1 MLLVILYSLAA
12 TYLAIYGLHAFM
24 LVAQYLR
31 HRHDQPRTV
40 EIASY
45 PMVTV
50 QLPLYNEP
58 TVVERIID
66 AAANLDWPH
75 DHLQIQALD
84 DSTDRTT
91 ALARSR
97 VEFHQARG
105 VDIELI
111 HRSHRSGFKAGAL
124 ANGLTAA
131 KGEFVAIFDAD
142 FVPAPDFLQKMMPH
156 FAAHSIGFV
165 QARWDHLPTQAW
177 PARALAI
184 GVDGHFIIEQ
194 LARNRS
200 GLPMIFNGSAGIWRR
215 ACIEASGGW
224 QGDTL
229 CEDMDLSLR
238 AAMQGWQCV
247 FVPDV
252 AVPQEEPEHIVNLKT
267 QHGRWAKGGA
277 QCLRKLTL
285 PLLRSSLSVAQKA
298 GGLIYLSGYAAHVMM
313 MIVILLWLPL
323 ALRPALFQ
331 HMPLTFLGVGGLGL
345 PLEYVLSQLTLYG
358 RQGWRKLLLLPFLM
372 ALGFGLAFNNG
383 LHVVE
388 GLFGRSGG
396 EFKRTPKR
404 GAGSGAVGP
413 DQQQA
418 WQVWIELGLAIYTL
432 VTALVMIRAA
442 QWISAGVLLIYSVG
456 FAAVSW
462 SSLRLRARRAP
473 HLFSLPPQTSE
484 VSETSEV

>member
-12 TYLAIYGLHAFM
+12 TYLAIYGLHVLL
-24 LVAQYLR
+24 LVIQYWR
-31 HRHDQPRTV
+31 HRHDQTRT
-40 EIASY
+40 IDLTAN
-45 PMVTV
+45 PIVTV
-50 QLPLYNEP
+50 QLPLYNEL

-66 AAANLDWPH
+66 AAANLDWPS
-75 DHLQIQALD
+75 DRLQIQVLD

-97 VEFHQARG
+97 VEFWRGRG

-124 ANGLTAA
+124 TNGMTTAR
-131 KGEFVAIFDAD
+131 GEFVAIFDAD
-142 FVPAPDFLQKMMPH
+142 FVPAPDFLQKMLPH
-156 FAAHSIGFV
+156 FTVPSIGFV

-238 AAMQGWQCV
+238 AAMAGWQCA
-247 FVPDV
+247 FVPEV
-252 AVPQEEPEHIVNLKT
+252 AVPQEEPEHIVNLKS

-277 QCLRKLTL
+277 QCLRKLTV
-285 PLLRSSLSVAQKA
+285 PLLRSNLSAAQKM
-298 GGLIYLSGYAAHVMM
+298 GGLLYLSGYAAHLMM
-313 MIVILLWLPL
+313 MIIILVWLPL
-323 ALRPALFQ
+323 ALHPALFQ
-331 HMPLTFLGVGGLGL
+331 VMPLTVLGLGGLGL
-345 PLEYVLSQLTLYG
+345 PLEYVLSQFALYRG
-358 RQGWRKLLLLPFLM
+358 RGWRKLPLLPLFM
-372 ALGFGLAFNNG
+372 ALGFGLAFNNS
-383 LHVVE
+383 LHVLE
-388 GLFGRSGG
+388 GLCGRSGG

-404 GAGSGAVGP
+404 GAGISALGP
-413 DQQQA
+413 TGRHWQA
-418 WQVWIELGLAIYTL
+418 WIELGLALYTL
-432 VTALVMIRAA
+432 ITAALMIRAA
-442 QWISAGVLLIYSVG
+442 MGVSAGVLLIYSIG
-456 FAAVSW
+456 FAVVGW
-462 SSLRLRARRAP
+462 DSLRLRMRRAP
-473 HLFSLPPQTSE
+473 YAFGVPRQSSE
-484 VSETSEV
+484 VSETSEI